1 MTVTEAWPGRMKD
14 FLNIMN
20 TCLHFPDGLLCPVL
34 YGEGGLRHLR
44 SHDVRL
50 YKTLPLSPLSFSK
63 YLVCQIFATSGLS
76 SEGCTIKIKT
86 VTPSKREKEDS
97 KSHSIEVTTF
107 LLIIF
112 VEFVFL
118 FIILTSEDKFKSFE
132 SLVTSAICHYSSDS
146 DLGQS

>member
-86 VTPSKREKEDS
+86 VAYAVKKRERRVK
-97 KSHSIEVTTF
+97 KSPNRSHYF
-107 LLIIF
+107 LIDNF
-112 VEFVFL
+112 VEFDFL
-118 FIILTSEDKFKSFE
+118 FIILTSEDKLSHLK
-132 SLVTSAICHYSSDS
+132 A
-146 DLGQS
+146 

>member
-1 MTVTEAWPGRMKD
+1 MWRRCICIDRVRSMTVTEAWPGRMKD

-86 VTPSKREKEDS
+86 VAYAVKEDS

-107 LLIIF
+107 LLTILLNSIF
-112 VEFVFL
+112 YL
-118 FIILTSEDKFKSFE
+118 SF
-132 SLVTSAICHYSSDS
+132 SPQKIS
-146 DLGQS
+146 